1 MKRLVF
7 LSVIVYQSF
16 SFAQD
21 TTQVNHSKKIT
32 NLINKVHVINEGNI
46 KNKEQVLNKSKIDG
60 LMLKIETINKEQNKI
75 ADSKDNNLDSLRAV
89 IQLLN
94 ADNLLKDSLIATLKK
109 QLQSQ
114 KNTPQS
120 NTIVVTKQPNSTSH
134 KYIVLGAYQYKSN
147 AEKQVNKLR
156 DYDVELTSSYL
167 NNLHYVVYKLK
178 SSEKIITT
186 LTKFRNKVEPNAWY
200 IAF

>member
-109 QLQSQ
+109 QLESQ

>member
-109 QLQSQ
+109 QLESQ

-147 AEKQVNKLR
+147 AEKQVTKLR

>member
-21 TTQVNHSKKIT
+21 TTQVNHTKKIT
-32 NLINKVHVINEGNI
+32 KLIDKVHVINEGNI

-75 ADSKDNNLDSLRAV
+75 ADSKEYNMDSLHAV

-94 ADNLLKDSLIATLKK
+94 SNNLQKDSLIATLKK
-109 QLQSQ
+109 QLESQ
-114 KNTPQS
+114 KTYYQANTS
-120 NTIVVTKQPNSTSH
+120 TLIKKPNNITH
-134 KYIVLGAYQYKSN
+134 KYIVLGAYLYKSN
-147 AEKQVNKLR
+147 AEKQVDKLR
-156 DYDVELTSSYL
+156 DYDVEITSTYL

-178 SSEKIITT
+178 SKEKIANT

>member
-120 NTIVVTKQPNSTSH
+120 NTIVVTKQPKSTSH

-147 AEKQVNKLR
+147 AEKQVAKLR

>member
-21 TTQVNHSKKIT
+21 TTQVNHTKKIT
-32 NLINKVHVINEGNI
+32 KLIDKVHVINEGNI

-75 ADSKDNNLDSLRAV
+75 ADSKEYNMDSLRAI

-94 ADNLLKDSLIATLKK
+94 SNNLQKDSLIATLKK
-109 QLQSQ
+109 QLESQ
-114 KNTPQS
+114 KTHNQANTS
-120 NTIVVTKQPNSTSH
+120 VLTKQPNNITH
-134 KYIVLGAYQYKSN
+134 KYIVLGAYLYKSN
-147 AEKQVNKLR
+147 AEKQVDKLR
-156 DYDVELTSSYL
+156 DYDVEMTSTYL

-178 SSEKIITT
+178 SKEKIANT

>member
-21 TTQVNHSKKIT
+21 TTQVNHTKKIT
-32 NLINKVHVINEGNI
+32 KLIDKVHVINEGNI

-75 ADSKDNNLDSLRAV
+75 ADSKEYNIDSLRAV

-94 ADNLLKDSLIATLKK
+94 SNNLQKDSLIATLKK
-109 QLQSQ
+109 QLESQ
-114 KNTPQS
+114 KNHYKANS
-120 NTIVVTKQPNSTSH
+120 SVLTKQPNRITH
-134 KYIVLGAYQYKSN
+134 KYIVLGAYHYKSN
-147 AEKQVNKLR
+147 AEKQVDKLH
-156 DYDVELTSSYL
+156 DYDVEMTSTYL

-178 SSEKIITT
+178 SKEKIANT